1 MIVRQTPNALKIFFT
16 LRGSIIPKI
25 YPQILLITLL
35 STLIT
40 IIQHWLPDSFP
51 YYGTATFTLLGIALS
66 LFLGFRNNASYQRWW
81 EARGLWGQLV
91 YDSRSLTRQ
100 VLSFIDEDNAT
111 TIEDGADS
119 NETARD
125 TQRTMVY
132 LTIAFAHAVRH
143 RLRGTS
149 PLQDIEP
156 FVAPIHH
163 DHMRQAKNVPDY
175 IMQLMGKQLASI
187 RRQRLVSEQI
197 IQNMDERL
205 TSMTIVL
212 AACERIQN
220 TPLPFAY
227 MLLVHRTTY
236 LYCIMLPFGLVASL
250 GWATPLICAV
260 IAYTFFGLDALSEEL
275 EEPFGLAANQLPL
288 TALSRTIEINL
299 REALGDS
306 DIPSDVAPINGYLP

>member
-16 LRGSIIPKI
+16 LRGSIVPKI
-25 YPQILLITLL
+25 YPQILLVTLL
-35 STLIT
+35 SLLII
-40 IIQHWLPDSFP
+40 IIQHWIPDSFP
-51 YYGTATFTLLGIALS
+51 YYGIATFTLLGIALS

-81 EARGLWGQLV
+81 EARMLWGQLV
-91 YDSRSLTRQ
+91 YDARSLTRQ
-100 VLSFIDEDNAT
+100 VLSFIDDDN
-111 TIEDGADS
+111 EHGR
-119 NETARD
+119 E

-143 RLRGTS
+143 RLRGT
-149 PLQDIEP
+149 PPWADIEP
-156 FVAPIHH
+156 FVAAVHH
-163 DHMRQAKNVPDY
+163 DGMHQARNVPDH
-175 IMQLMGKQLASI
+175 IMRLMGKHLGDI
-187 RRQRLVSEQI
+187 RRQGLVSEQV

-212 AACERIQN
+212 AACERILN

-250 GWATPLICAV
+250 GWATPLVCAV

-299 REALGDS
+299 REALGETNLPT
-306 DIPSDVAPINGYLP
+306 DIMPIDGYLP

>member
-1 MIVRQTPNALKIFFT
+1 MIVRQTPHPFKIFFA

-25 YPQILLITLL
+25 YPQLLLVTIL
-35 STLIT
+35 STAIT
-40 IIQHWLPDSFP
+40 IIQHWIPDSFP
-51 YYGTATFTLLGIALS
+51 YYGIATFTLLGIALS

-81 EARGLWGQLV
+81 EARMLWGQLV
-91 YDSRSLTRQ
+91 YDARSLTRQ
-100 VLSFIDEDNAT
+100 VLSFIDDDN
-111 TIEDGADS
+111 EHGR
-119 NETARD
+119 E

-143 RLRGTS
+143 RLRGT
-149 PLQDIEP
+149 PPWADIDP
-156 FVAPIHH
+156 FVASIHH
-163 DHMRQAKNVPDY
+163 NGMRQAKNVPDH
-175 IMQLMGKQLASI
+175 IMRLMGKHLGDI
-187 RRQRLVSEQI
+187 RRQGLVSEQV

-212 AACERIQN
+212 AACERIHN

-236 LYCIMLPFGLVASL
+236 LYCVMLPFGLVASL
-250 GWATPLICAV
+250 GWATPLVCAV

-299 REALGDS
+299 REALGETNLPT
-306 DIPSDVAPINGYLP
+306 DIMPIDGYLP

>member
-1 MIVRQTPNALKIFFT
+1 MIVRQQPHPFKIFFAF
-16 LRGSIIPKI
+16 RGSIIPKI
-25 YPQILLITLL
+25 YPQILLVTIL
-35 STLIT
+35 STVIT
-40 IIQHWLPDSFP
+40 IIQHWVPDSFP

-91 YDSRSLTRQ
+91 YDSRGLTRQ
-100 VLSFIDEDNAT
+100 LLSFIDE
-111 TIEDGADS
+111 ED
-119 NETARD
+119 ETGHTA
-125 TQRTMVY
+125 QKSMVH

-143 RLRGTS
+143 RLRGTE
-149 PLQDIEP
+149 PWQDIER
-156 FVAPIHH
+156 FVNPIHH
-163 DHMRQAKNVPDY
+163 ASMRQAHNLPDY
-175 IMQLMGKQLASI
+175 LMRLLGKQLGDI
-187 RRQRLVSEQI
+187 RCQQLTSEHMV
-197 IQNMDERL
+197 QNMDERL

-212 AACERIQN
+212 AACERIHN

-299 REALGDS
+299 LEALGDT
-306 DIPSDVAPINGYLP
+306 DIPSDIAPIKGYLP

>member
-25 YPQILLITLL
+25 YPQIFLVTLL
-35 STLIT
+35 STFIT
-40 IIQHWLPDSFP
+40 IIQHWAPRSFP
-51 YYGTATFTLLGIALS
+51 YYGMATFTLLGIALS

-100 VLSFIDEDNAT
+100 VLSFIDSDTKA
-111 TIEDGADS
+111 G
-119 NETARD
+119 RD
-125 TQRTMVY
+125 AQRSMIH
-132 LTIAFAHAVRH
+132 LAIAFAHATRH

-149 PLQDIEP
+149 PWADIEP
-156 FVAPIHH
+156 FIASAHH
-163 DHMRQAKNVPDY
+163 DSMRQARNLPDY
-175 IMQLMGKQLASI
+175 IMRLMGEQLGNI
-187 RRQRLVSEQI
+187 RRQQLSSELMV
-197 IQNMDERL
+197 QNMDERL

-212 AACERIQN
+212 AACERIHN

-236 LYCIMLPFGLVASL
+236 LYCIMLPFGLVSSL

-260 IAYTFFGLDALSEEL
+260 IAYAFLVLMRLVKS
-275 EEPFGLAANQLPL
+275 
-288 TALSRTIEINL
+288 
-299 REALGDS
+299 
-306 DIPSDVAPINGYLP
+306 

>member
-1 MIVRQTPNALKIFFT
+1 MIVRQTPHPFKIFFA

-25 YPQILLITLL
+25 YPQLLLVTIL
-35 STLIT
+35 STAIT
-40 IIQHWLPDSFP
+40 IIQHWIPDSFP
-51 YYGTATFTLLGIALS
+51 YYGITTFTLLGIALS

-81 EARGLWGQLV
+81 EARMLWGQLV
-91 YDSRSLTRQ
+91 YDARSLTRQ
-100 VLSFIDEDNAT
+100 VLSFIDDDN
-111 TIEDGADS
+111 EHGR
-119 NETARD
+119 E

-143 RLRGTS
+143 RLRGT
-149 PLQDIEP
+149 PPWADIDP
-156 FVAPIHH
+156 FVASIHH
-163 DHMRQAKNVPDY
+163 DGMRQAKNVPDH
-175 IMQLMGKQLASI
+175 IMRLMGKHLGDI
-187 RRQRLVSEQI
+187 RRQGLVSEQVT
-197 IQNMDERL
+197 QNMDERL

-212 AACERIQN
+212 AACERIHN

-250 GWATPLICAV
+250 GWATPLVCAV

-299 REALGDS
+299 REALGETNLPT
-306 DIPSDVAPINGYLP
+306 DIMPIDGYLP

>member
-1 MIVRQTPNALKIFFT
+1 MIVRQKLNTFKIFFT
-16 LRGSIIPKI
+16 LRGSIVPKI
-25 YPQILLITLL
+25 FPQILLVTLL
-35 STLIT
+35 SIVVTV
-40 IIQHWLPDSFP
+40 IQRSAPNAFP
-51 YYGTATFTLLGIALS
+51 SYGTAPFTLLGVALS

-91 YDSRSLTRQ
+91 YDSRSFARQ
-100 VLSFIDEDNAT
+100 VLSFIDD
-111 TIEDGADS
+111 DS
-119 NETARD
+119 ETGRD
-125 TQRTMVY
+125 VQRT
-132 LTIAFAHAVRH
+132 LIRLNIAFAHAIRH

-149 PLQDIEP
+149 PWQDVDP
-156 FVAPIHH
+156 FVAATYH
-163 DHMRQAKNVPDY
+163 DSMRQAHNLPDY
-175 IMQLMGKQLASI
+175 LMRLMGKTLGDC
-187 RRQRLVSEQI
+187 RRQRLSSEQM

-212 AACERIQN
+212 AACERIHN

-250 GWATPLICAV
+250 GWVTPLLCAV
-260 IAYTFFGLDALSEEL
+260 IAYTFFGLDTLSEEL

-299 REALGDS
+299 LDALGETDLPP
-306 DIPSDVAPINGYLP
+306 DIAPINSYLP

>member
-1 MIVRQTPNALKIFFT
+1 MIVRQTPHPFKIFFA

-25 YPQILLITLL
+25 YPQLLLVTIL
-35 STLIT
+35 STAIT
-40 IIQHWLPDSFP
+40 IIQHWIPDSFP
-51 YYGTATFTLLGIALS
+51 YYGITTFTLLGIALS

-81 EARGLWGQLV
+81 EARMLWGQLV
-91 YDSRSLTRQ
+91 YDARSLTRQ
-100 VLSFIDEDNAT
+100 VLSFIDDDN
-111 TIEDGADS
+111 EHGR
-119 NETARD
+119 E

-143 RLRGTS
+143 RLRGT
-149 PLQDIEP
+149 PPWADIDP
-156 FVAPIHH
+156 FVASIHH
-163 DHMRQAKNVPDY
+163 DGMRQAKNVPDH
-175 IMQLMGKQLASI
+175 IMRLMGKHLGDI
-187 RRQRLVSEQI
+187 RRQGLVSEQV

-212 AACERIQN
+212 AACERIHN

-250 GWATPLICAV
+250 GWATPLVCAV

-299 REALGDS
+299 REALGETNLPT
-306 DIPSDVAPINGYLP
+306 DIMPIDGYLP

>member
-25 YPQILLITLL
+25 YPQILFVTLL
-35 STLIT
+35 STFIT
-40 IIQHWLPDSFP
+40 IIQHQFPSSFSS
-51 YYGTATFTLLGIALS
+51 YSTAPFTLLGIALS

-91 YDSRSLTRQ
+91 YDARSLTRQ
-100 VLSFIDEDNAT
+100 VLSFIDEDDEIGRN
-111 TIEDGADS
+111 
-119 NETARD
+119 
-125 TQRTMVY
+125 TQRRMIH
-132 LTIAFAHAVRH
+132 LTIAFTHAVRH
-143 RLRGTS
+143 RLRDTA
-149 PLQDIEP
+149 PWQDIER
-156 FVAPIHH
+156 FVEPKHH
-163 DHMRQAKNVPDY
+163 ASMHQARNLPDY
-175 IMQLMGKQLASI
+175 LMRLMGKQLGDS
-187 RRQRLVSEQI
+187 RRQRLSSEQM

-212 AACERIQN
+212 AACERIHN

-236 LYCIMLPFGLVASL
+236 LYCFMLPFGLVSSL

-260 IAYTFFGLDALSEEL
+260 IAYTFFGLDVLSEEL

-299 REALGDS
+299 LEALGETELPS
-306 DIPSDVAPINGYLP
+306 DITPKNGYLQ

>member
-16 LRGSIIPKI
+16 LRGSIIPKV
-25 YPQILLITLL
+25 YRQILLITIL

-51 YYGTATFTLLGIALS
+51 YYGMAMFTLLGIALS

-100 VLSFIDEDNAT
+100 VLSFIEDDTDA
-111 TIEDGADS
+111 G
-119 NETARD
+119 RD
-125 TQRTMVY
+125 TQRTMIH

-149 PLQDIEP
+149 PWEDIEP
-156 FVAPIHH
+156 FVALTHH
-163 DHMRQAKNVPDY
+163 DNMRQAKNVPDY
-175 IMQLMGKQLASI
+175 IMRLMGKQLGDI
-187 RRQRLVSEQI
+187 RRQGLVSEQV

-212 AACERIQN
+212 AACERIHN

-236 LYCIMLPFGLVASL
+236 LYCILLPFGLVASL
-250 GWATPLICAV
+250 GWATPLISAV

-299 REALGDS
+299 REALGDT
-306 DIPSDVAPINGYLP
+306 DIPPDIAPINGYLP

>member
-1 MIVRQTPNALKIFFT
+1 MIVRQTPHPFKIFFA

-25 YPQILLITLL
+25 YPQLLLVTIL

-40 IIQHWLPDSFP
+40 IIQHWFPDSFP
-51 YYGTATFTLLGIALS
+51 YYGIATFTLLGIALS

-100 VLSFIDEDNAT
+100 VLSFIDEKDEA
-111 TIEDGADS
+111 GQQA
-119 NETARD
+119 
-125 TQRTMVY
+125 QRNMIY

-143 RLRGTS
+143 RLRGTE
-149 PLQDIEP
+149 PWQDIER
-156 FVAPIHH
+156 FVDPIHH
-163 DHMRQAKNVPDY
+163 DRMRQAKNVPDY
-175 IMQLMGKQLASI
+175 IMRLMGKQLGDI
-187 RRQRLVSEQI
+187 RRQGLVSEQV

-212 AACERIQN
+212 AACERIHN

-299 REALGDS
+299 REALGETNIPP
-306 DIPSDVAPINGYLP
+306 DITPIDGYLP

>member
-1 MIVRQTPNALKIFFT
+1 MIVRQQPHPFKIFFA

-25 YPQILLITLL
+25 YPQLLLVTIL
-35 STLIT
+35 STIIT
-40 IIQHWLPDSFP
+40 IIQHWVPDSFP
-51 YYGTATFTLLGIALS
+51 YYGIATFTLLGIALS

-100 VLSFIDEDNAT
+100 VLSFIDEGDEA
-111 TIEDGADS
+111 GQQA
-119 NETARD
+119 
-125 TQRTMVY
+125 QRSMIH
-132 LTIAFAHAVRH
+132 LSIAFAHAVRH
-143 RLRGTS
+143 RLRGTE
-149 PLQDIEP
+149 PWQDIER
-156 FVAPIHH
+156 FVDPSQHAIMH
-163 DHMRQAKNVPDY
+163 QAKNLPDY
-175 IMQLMGKQLASI
+175 IMRLLGKQLGEI
-187 RRQRLVSEQI
+187 RRQGFTSEQM

-212 AACERIQN
+212 AACERIHN

-250 GWATPLICAV
+250 GWVTPLISAV
-260 IAYTFFGLDALSEEL
+260 IAYAFFGLDALSEEL

-299 REALGDS
+299 LEALGET
-306 DIPSDVAPINGYLP
+306 DIPPDIAPVKGYLP

>member
-1 MIVRQTPNALKIFFT
+1 MIVRQTPHPFKIFFA

-25 YPQILLITLL
+25 YPQLLLVTIL
-35 STLIT
+35 STAIT
-40 IIQHWLPDSFP
+40 IIQHWIPDSFP
-51 YYGTATFTLLGIALS
+51 YYGIATFTLLGIALS

-81 EARGLWGQLV
+81 EARMLWGQLV
-91 YDSRSLTRQ
+91 YDARSLTRQ
-100 VLSFIDEDNAT
+100 VLSFIDDDN
-111 TIEDGADS
+111 EHGR
-119 NETARD
+119 E

-143 RLRGTS
+143 RLRGT
-149 PLQDIEP
+149 PPWADIDP
-156 FVAPIHH
+156 FVASIHH
-163 DHMRQAKNVPDY
+163 DGMRQAKNVPDH
-175 IMQLMGKQLASI
+175 IMRLMGKHLGDI
-187 RRQRLVSEQI
+187 RRQGLVSEQVT
-197 IQNMDERL
+197 QNMDERL

-212 AACERIQN
+212 AACERIHN

-250 GWATPLICAV
+250 GWATPLVCAV

-299 REALGDS
+299 REALGETNLPT
-306 DIPSDVAPINGYLP
+306 DIMPIDGYLP

>member
-1 MIVRQTPNALKIFFT
+1 MIVRQQPRPFKIFFA

-25 YPQILLITLL
+25 YPQLLLVTIL
-35 STLIT
+35 STIIT
-40 IIQHWLPDSFP
+40 IIQHWVPDSFP
-51 YYGTATFTLLGIALS
+51 YYGIATFTLLGIALS

-100 VLSFIDEDNAT
+100 LLSFVDDK
-111 TIEDGADS
+111 G
-119 NETARD
+119 ETGQQV
-125 TQRTMVY
+125 QRNMIY

-143 RLRGTS
+143 RLRGTE
-149 PLQDIEP
+149 PWQDIER
-156 FVAPIHH
+156 FVDPIHH
-163 DHMRQAKNVPDY
+163 ASMRQARNLPDH
-175 IMQLMGKQLASI
+175 LMRLLGKQLGEI
-187 RRQRLVSEQI
+187 RQQGLTSEQMT
-197 IQNMDERL
+197 QNMDERL

-212 AACERIQN
+212 AACERIHN

-275 EEPFGLAANQLPL
+275 EEPFGLADNQLPL

-299 REALGDS
+299 LEALGET
-306 DIPSDVAPINGYLP
+306 DIPSDIIPVNGYLP

>member
-1 MIVRQTPNALKIFFT
+1 MIVRQTPHPFKIFFA

-25 YPQILLITLL
+25 YPQVLLVTVL
-35 STLIT
+35 STIVT
-40 IIQHWLPDSFP
+40 IIQHWVPKSFP

-91 YDSRSLTRQ
+91 YECRSLTRQ
-100 VLSFIDEDNAT
+100 VLSFIDE
-111 TIEDGADS
+111 ED
-119 NETARD
+119 ETG
-125 TQRTMVY
+125 QNSQKNMIY
-132 LTIAFAHAVRH
+132 LTIAFTHAVRH
-143 RLRGTS
+143 RLRNTE
-149 PLQDIEP
+149 PWQDIDR
-156 FVAPIHH
+156 FVDPKHH
-163 DHMRQAKNVPDY
+163 ASMRQTQNLPDY
-175 IMQLMGKQLASI
+175 LMRLMGKQLGDI
-187 RRQRLVSEQI
+187 RRQGLVSEQVV
-197 IQNMDERL
+197 QNMDERL

-212 AACERIQN
+212 AACERIHN

-299 REALGDS
+299 LEALGET
-306 DIPSDVAPINGYLP
+306 DIPSNIAPINGYLS

>member
-25 YPQILLITLL
+25 YPQILLITIL

-40 IIQHWLPDSFP
+40 IIQHWMPDSFP
-51 YYGTATFTLLGIALS
+51 YYGMATFTLLGIALS

-100 VLSFIDEDNAT
+100 VLSFIDDGNAT
-111 TIEDGADS
+111 AIDDGEDS

-143 RLRGTS
+143 RLRGT
-149 PLQDIEP
+149 PPWADIEP
-156 FVAPIHH
+156 FVAAIHH
-163 DHMRQAKNVPDY
+163 DRMRQAKNVPDY
-175 IMQLMGKQLASI
+175 IMRLMGKQLGDI
-187 RRQRLVSEQI
+187 RRQGMVSEQV

-212 AACERIQN
+212 AACERIHN

-260 IAYTFFGLDALSEEL
+260 IAYTFFW
-275 EEPFGLAANQLPL
+275 FGCA
-288 TALSRTIEINL
+288 
-299 REALGDS
+299 
-306 DIPSDVAPINGYLP
+306 

>member
-1 MIVRQTPNALKIFFT
+1 MIVRQTPNALKIFLT
-16 LRGSIIPKI
+16 LRGSVIPKV
-25 YPQILLITLL
+25 YPQILLIAIL

-51 YYGTATFTLLGIALS
+51 YYGMAPFTLLGIALS

-91 YDSRSLTRQ
+91 YDSRSFARQ
-100 VLSFIDEDNAT
+100 VLSFVDDDTEA
-111 TIEDGADS
+111 G
-119 NETARD
+119 RD
-125 TQRTMVY
+125 AQRSMIH
-132 LTIAFAHAVRH
+132 LTIAFSHAIRH

-149 PLQDIEP
+149 PWQDVDP
-156 FVAPIHH
+156 FVAATYH
-163 DHMRQAKNVPDY
+163 DSMRQSRNLPNY
-175 IMQLMGKQLASI
+175 LMRLLGKQLGEV
-187 RRQRLVSEQI
+187 RRQQLSSELMV
-197 IQNMDERL
+197 QNMDERL

-212 AACERIQN
+212 AACERIHY

-236 LYCIMLPFGLVASL
+236 LYCITLPFGLVASL

-275 EEPFGLAANQLPL
+275 EEPFGFASNQLPL
-288 TALSRTIEINL
+288 MALSRTIEINL
-299 REALGDS
+299 LEAMGETDLPPE
-306 DIPSDVAPINGYLP
+306 IAPINSYLQ

>member
-1 MIVRQTPNALKIFFT
+1 MIVRQTPHRFKIFFT

-25 YPQILLITLL
+25 YPQILLVTIL
-35 STLIT
+35 STVIT
-40 IIQHWLPDSFP
+40 IIQHWVPDSFP
-51 YYGTATFTLLGIALS
+51 YYGIATFTLLGIALS

-91 YDSRSLTRQ
+91 YECRSLTRQ
-100 VLSFIDEDNAT
+100 VLSFIDEEEKTGQNAQKNM
-111 TIEDGADS
+111 I
-119 NETARD
+119 
-125 TQRTMVY
+125 Y
-132 LTIAFAHAVRH
+132 LTIAFTHAVRH

-149 PLQDIEP
+149 PWQDIER
-156 FVAPIHH
+156 FVEPIHH
-163 DHMRQAKNVPDY
+163 ASMRQAKNLPDY
-175 IMQLMGKQLASI
+175 LMRLMGKQLGDI
-187 RRQRLVSEQI
+187 RRQGLVSDHI
-197 IQNMDERL
+197 IQNMDARL

-212 AACERIQN
+212 AACERIHN

-250 GWATPLICAV
+250 GWATPLISAV
-260 IAYTFFGLDALSEEL
+260 IAYAFFGLDALSEEL

-299 REALGDS
+299 LEALGETDLPP
-306 DIPSDVAPINGYLP
+306 DIAPINGYLS

>member
-1 MIVRQTPNALKIFFT
+1 MIVRQTPHRFKIFFT

-25 YPQILLITLL
+25 YPQVLLVTIL
-35 STLIT
+35 STVIT
-40 IIQHWLPDSFP
+40 IIQHWVPDSFP

-91 YDSRSLTRQ
+91 YECRSLTRQ
-100 VLSFIDEDNAT
+100 VLSFIDEEDEAGQNAQKNM
-111 TIEDGADS
+111 I
-119 NETARD
+119 
-125 TQRTMVY
+125 Y
-132 LTIAFAHAVRH
+132 LTIAFTHAVRH

-149 PLQDIEP
+149 PWQDIER
-156 FVAPIHH
+156 FVEPIHH
-163 DHMRQAKNVPDY
+163 ASMHQAKNLPDY
-175 IMQLMGKQLASI
+175 LMRLMGKQLGDI
-187 RRQRLVSEQI
+187 RRQGLVSDHI
-197 IQNMDERL
+197 IQNMDARL

-212 AACERIQN
+212 AACERIHN

-250 GWATPLICAV
+250 GWATPLISAV
-260 IAYTFFGLDALSEEL
+260 IAYAFFGLDALSEEL

-299 REALGDS
+299 LEALGETDLPP
-306 DIPSDVAPINGYLP
+306 DIAPINGYLS

>member
-1 MIVRQTPNALKIFFT
+1 MIVRQTPHRFKIFFT

-25 YPQILLITLL
+25 YPQVLLVTIL

-40 IIQHWLPDSFP
+40 IIQHWIPSSFP
-51 YYGTATFTLLGIALS
+51 YYGIATFTLLGIALS

-91 YDSRSLTRQ
+91 YECRSLTRQ
-100 VLSFIDEDNAT
+100 VLSFIDEEEKTGQNAQKNM
-111 TIEDGADS
+111 I
-119 NETARD
+119 
-125 TQRTMVY
+125 Y
-132 LTIAFAHAVRH
+132 LTIAFTHAVRH

-149 PLQDIEP
+149 PWQDIER
-156 FVAPIHH
+156 FVDPIHH
-163 DHMRQAKNVPDY
+163 VSMRQAKNLPDY
-175 IMQLMGKQLASI
+175 LMRLMGKQLGDI
-187 RRQRLVSEQI
+187 RRQGLVSDHI
-197 IQNMDERL
+197 IQNMDARL

-212 AACERIQN
+212 AACERIHN

-250 GWATPLICAV
+250 GWATPLISAV
-260 IAYTFFGLDALSEEL
+260 IAYAFFGLDALSEEL

-299 REALGDS
+299 LEALGETDLPP
-306 DIPSDVAPINGYLP
+306 DIAPINGYLS

>member
-1 MIVRQTPNALKIFFT
+1 MIVRQTPHPFKIFFA

-25 YPQILLITLL
+25 YPQLLLVTIL
-35 STLIT
+35 STAIT
-40 IIQHWLPDSFP
+40 IIQHWIPDSFP
-51 YYGTATFTLLGIALS
+51 YYGITTFTLLGIALS

-81 EARGLWGQLV
+81 EARMLWGQLV
-91 YDSRSLTRQ
+91 YDARSLTRQ
-100 VLSFIDEDNAT
+100 VLSFIDDDN
-111 TIEDGADS
+111 EHGR
-119 NETARD
+119 E

-143 RLRGTS
+143 RLRGT
-149 PLQDIEP
+149 PPWADIDP
-156 FVAPIHH
+156 FVASIHH
-163 DHMRQAKNVPDY
+163 NGMRQAKNVPDH
-175 IMQLMGKQLASI
+175 IMRLMGKHLGDI
-187 RRQRLVSEQI
+187 RRQGLVSEQV

-212 AACERIQN
+212 AACERIHN

-250 GWATPLICAV
+250 GWATPLVCAV

-299 REALGDS
+299 REALGETNLPT
-306 DIPSDVAPINGYLP
+306 DIMPIDGYLP